1 MMIVGLNSGGVVTKI
16 MAAELSH
23 SSNRSQIFS
32 ILSPSFSIGMVLGTF
47 LGGEL
52 AHPHGRL
59 PSLLGGTSEFWLKHP
74 YALPCV
80 LVGAIDTIAIII
92 GIFYLVETR
101 RPSSHP
107 SSSSQS
113 EKSHP
118 KNQFAVALKV
128 PGFLLVTTVF
138 LLFQVSTFSWDGMY
152 TVYTYTK
159 PPLGGLGLSVDTIG
173 LLYSVN
179 YLVSFAMN
187 PIFLPRMQKR
197 WGSTLALGIV
207 LAMWPTLTLL
217 IPLTQ
222 WTAIHARWAMWG
234 VVAVQL
240 SMRAIGA
247 FGWA

>member
-1 MMIVGLNSGGVVTKI
+1 VTVGLNSGGVVTKI

-23 SSNRSQIFS
+23 TSNRARIFS
-32 ILSPSFSIGMVLGTF
+32 ILSPSFSIGMVMGTF
-47 LGGEL
+47 LGGVL
-52 AHPHGRL
+52 AHPFGRL
-59 PSLLGGTSEFWLKHP
+59 PSFLGGSSPFWHRHP

-80 LVGAIDTIAIII
+80 VVGALDAITILVGLL
-92 GIFYLVETR
+92 FLVETR
-101 RPSSHP
+101 RPSDRSA
-107 SSSSQS
+107 SSP
-113 EKSHP
+113 EKSRP
-118 KNQFAVALKV
+118 KNQFAAALKV
-128 PGFLLVTTVF
+128 PGFILLTAVF

-152 TVYTYTK
+152 TVYTYTQ
-159 PPLGGLGLSVDTIG
+159 PELGGLGLSVDTIG

-187 PIFLPRMQKR
+187 PIFLPRMTKR

-222 WTAIHARWAMWG
+222 WLALHARWAMWG
-234 VVAVQL
+234 VIAVQL
-240 SMRAIGA
+240 SMRAVGA